1 MESTAPDDSRD
12 REDALLGAVE
22 VLLRSNDDLS
32 AFAVRVAHDLRSP
45 LSAVIIQLQLA
56 DGLLG
61 EEVPPRTLEAVRAA
75 EVAAQ
80 RMRRTIE
87 DVLAYATLSLTP
99 RIESIDLLEV
109 TRSVLGDL
117 ADQVES
123 SSARVSPP
131 ASTQVRSDPTLIRLL
146 LQNLIQNA
154 LVHAGPAPQVAVT
167 AGSSETGWWLE
178 VHDDG
183 PGVPRA
189 LRERVFEPLVRGS
202 DDHRSTGTGLAT
214 CARVAEGC
222 GGSIS
227 VGDSPLGGAVF
238 RVDAHPV
245 SASG

>member
-1 MESTAPDDSRD
+1 MESTVPDDSRD

-32 AFAVRVAHDLRSP
+32 AFAARVAHDLRSP

-80 RMRRTIE
+80 RMRQTI
-87 DVLAYATLSLTP
+87 DDLLAYATLTLAP
-99 RIESIDLLEV
+99 RIESLDLHEV

-117 ADQVES
+117 AAQVES

-131 ASTQVRSDPTLIRLL
+131 AVVQVRSDPTLIRLL

-154 LVHAGPAPQVAVT
+154 LTHAAPSPRIVVK
-167 AGSSETGWWLE
+167 AGSSGSGWWLE

-183 PGVPRA
+183 PGVPRT

-214 CARVAEGC
+214 CARVAEAC

-238 RVDAHPV
+238 RVEGHPV
-245 SASG
+245 SPIR